1 MIFKSCSDVLD
12 LFSVPT
18 SGGREDFEKLCDST
32 ALLILFPR
40 YGYSLADVAA
50 LGRRQRKLSP
60 VVYWSRMKRAIAP
73 LLAAESATL
82 HALGLLSADSAP
94 VPDTVPGMAAL
105 IAAAL
110 AAGWRSERRGYA
122 ASAQALAEWVAYDK
136 TQP

>member
-1 MIFKSCSDVLD
+1 MNFKTCAEVLD
-12 LFSVPT
+12 LFSVAA
-18 SGGREDFEKLCDST
+18 SGGREDFERLCDST
-32 ALLILFPR
+32 ALMILFPR
-40 YGYSLADVAA
+40 FGYSLADVAA

-73 LLAAESATL
+73 LLAADAATL
-82 HALGLLSADSAP
+82 HALGLLQAAAP

-110 AAGWRSERRGYA
+110 AAGWRSERREYA
-122 ASAQALAEWVAYDK
+122 ASARALAEWVAYDK

>member
-1 MIFKSCSDVLD
+1 MIFKSCADVLD
-12 LFSVPT
+12 LFSVPA

-32 ALLILFPR
+32 ALVILFPR
-40 YGYSLADVAA
+40 YGYGLSDVAA

-73 LLAAESATL
+73 LLAADAATL
-82 HALGLLSADSAP
+82 HALGLLSAAAAP
-94 VPDTVPGMAAL
+94 VPDTVPGMAAM

-110 AAGWRSERRGYA
+110 AARWRPDLGDYA
-122 ASAQALAEWVAYDK
+122 ASARALAEWVAYDK